1 MVATVMQSAIPHILT
16 HLKYLEEDPTRKD
29 QFENLN
35 EQTSELMKIADQINA
50 MAKQIQEQE
59 MAQQQQQAGQA
70 PQDPKAMV
78 AMNKIQLDRMKLQN
92 DMAIKSAKAQHQME
106 LQDKKTSQRL
116 MVDRLKVAAKYGGI
130 QP

>member
-1 MVATVMQSAIPHILT
+1 VAKAMQSAIPHILT
-16 HLKYLEEDPTRKD
+16 HLKYLEEDPTRSE
-29 QFENLN
+29 QFDNLN
-35 EQTSELMKIADQINA
+35 EQTSELMKIADQINS
-50 MAKQIQEQE
+50 MAQKAQEQE
-59 MAQQQQQAGQA
+59 MAQQQEGQQQ
-70 PQDPKAMV
+70 QDPKTMV

-92 DMAIKSAKAQHQME
+92 DIAIKSAKAQHQMQ

>member
-1 MVATVMQSAIPHILT
+1 
-16 HLKYLEEDPTRKD
+16 
-29 QFENLN
+29 
-35 EQTSELMKIADQINA
+35 MKIADQINA

-59 MAQQQQQAGQA
+59 MAQQQQQAGQP
-70 PQDPKAMV
+70 PQDPKTLV